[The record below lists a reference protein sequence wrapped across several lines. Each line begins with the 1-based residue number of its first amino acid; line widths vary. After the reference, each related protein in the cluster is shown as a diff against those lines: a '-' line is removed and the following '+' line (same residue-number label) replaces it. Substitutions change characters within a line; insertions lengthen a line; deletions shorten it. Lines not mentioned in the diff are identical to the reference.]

1 MKAEDSSPIRSSPAD
16 DADVVGAV
24 DWLVLAKDTVLGEE
38 ETGVC
43 YKIKLYISKTQ

>member
-16 DADVVGAV
+16 DAEVVGAV
-24 DWLVLAKDTVLGEE
+24 DWVILGTDAAVLGEE

-43 YKIKLYISKTQ
+43 YEII